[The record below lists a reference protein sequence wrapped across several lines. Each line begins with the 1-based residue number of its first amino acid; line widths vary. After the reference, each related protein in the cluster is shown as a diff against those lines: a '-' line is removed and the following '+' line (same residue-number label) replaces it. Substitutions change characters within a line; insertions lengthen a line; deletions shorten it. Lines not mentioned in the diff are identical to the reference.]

1 MHRQGKGDPVKV
13 LDLLCPLDHAFEGWF
28 ASEEDFVAQCGRHLV
43 QCPMCGSSEV
53 RKALSVPRLNLRGA
67 REPAMA
73 RRQPGDDTHSG
84 DTEAPKAE
92 RHGHTLEALW
102 LQLARHVMTHTEDVG
117 ERFAAEA
124 RRMHHRE
131 IPERGIRGQATA
143 QETEQLLD
151 EGIAVLPLLI
161 PDAAKNTLQ

>member
-1 MHRQGKGDPVKV
+1 MKV

>member
-1 MHRQGKGDPVKV
+1 MKV
-13 LDLLCPLDHAFEGWF
+13 LDLLCSLDHAFEGWF

-102 LQLARHVMTHTEDVG
+102 LQLARHVMTHTENVG

>member
-1 MHRQGKGDPVKV
+1 
-13 LDLLCPLDHAFEGWF
+13 
-28 ASEEDFVAQCGRHLV
+28 
-43 QCPMCGSSEV
+43 MCGSSEV
-53 RKALSVPRLNLRGA
+53 RKALSAPRLNLRNA
-67 REPAMA
+67 HRSAMA
-73 RRQPGDDTHSG
+73 RQESDEDMQGGGSAGPQ
-84 DTEAPKAE
+84 AE
-92 RHGHTLEALW
+92 RHGHALEALW
-102 LQLARHVMTHTEDVG
+102 LQLARHVMTHTENVG

>member
-1 MHRQGKGDPVKV
+1 MWVNGLR
-13 LDLLCPLDHAFEGWF
+13 
-28 ASEEDFVAQCGRHLV
+28 
-43 QCPMCGSSEV
+43 
-53 RKALSVPRLNLRGA
+53 RK
-67 REPAMA
+67 
-73 RRQPGDDTHSG
+73 PG
-84 DTEAPKAE
+84 
-92 RHGHTLEALW
+92 
-102 LQLARHVMTHTEDVG
+102 DVG

-161 PDAAKNTLQ
+161 PDAAKSTLQ